1 MNKLNAEDA
10 RRIATEN
17 SSLVNKV
24 LDEIYSLVN
33 QEAKVGNFSLNYTSD
48 IEDIALITP
57 IQQALINQGY
67 DVTSF
72 SLKGINL
79 AIKW

>member
-1 MNKLNAEDA
+1 MNKLNAEEA

-24 LDEIYSLVN
+24 LDEIYSLISH
-33 QEAKVGNFSLNYTSD
+33 ESKVGNFSLNYQSE
-48 IEDIALITP
+48 IEDVALITP
-57 IQQALINQGY
+57 IQQALIGLGY

-72 SLKGINL
+72 SLKNIHL

>member
-1 MNKLNAEDA
+1 MNKLNAEEA
-10 RRIATEN
+10 RKIATEN

-24 LDEIYSLVN
+24 LDEIYLFIS
-33 QEAKVGNFSLNYTSD
+33 QEAKIGNFSLNYQSD
-48 IEDIALITP
+48 IEDVALITP
-57 IQQALINQGY
+57 IQQALIGSGY

-72 SLKGINL
+72 SLKGIHL

>member
-17 SSLVNKV
+17 STLVNKV
-24 LDEIYSLVN
+24 LDDIYSLIS
-33 QEAKVGNFSLNYTSD
+33 QESKIGNFSLNYQSEIKD
-48 IEDIALITP
+48 VALITP
-57 IQQALINQGY
+57 IQQALIGLGY

-72 SLKGINL
+72 SLKNIHL

>member
-1 MNKLNAEDA
+1 MSKLNAEEA

-17 SSLVNKV
+17 STLVNKV
-24 LDEIYSLVN
+24 LDDIYSLIS
-33 QEAKVGNFSLNYTSD
+33 QESKIGNFSLNYRSE
-48 IEDIALITP
+48 IEDVALITP
-57 IQQALINQGY
+57 IQQALIGLGY

-72 SLKGINL
+72 SLKGIHL

>member
-1 MNKLNAEDA
+1 MSRLNAEEA
-10 RRIATEN
+10 RKIATEN

-24 LDEIYSLVN
+24 LDEIYLLIS
-33 QEAKVGNFSLNYTSD
+33 QEAKIGNFSLNYLSD
-48 IEDIALITP
+48 IEDVALITP
-57 IQQALINQGY
+57 IQQALIGLGY

-72 SLKGINL
+72 SLKGIHL

>member
-1 MNKLNAEDA
+1 MSRLNAEES
-10 RRIATEN
+10 RKIATKN

-24 LDEIYSLVN
+24 LDEIYLLIR
-33 QEAKVGNFSLNYTSD
+33 QEAKIGNFSLNYQSD
-48 IEDIALITP
+48 IEDVALITP
-57 IQQALINQGY
+57 IQQALIGLGY

-72 SLKGINL
+72 SLKSIHL